1 MENQASS
8 ITLEASLENL
18 KAVNSFICKW
28 AKRASLSPRNENNL
42 LLAVEEVY
50 VNIVKYAYPES
61 LGKITI
67 YCHMDE
73 NSLVSKIKDAGIPFN
88 PLKAPEP
95 LLASCLGERKIG
107 GLGLFLIQKLVDN
120 VEYEREGK
128 YNVLTLVSSR
138 KRKVKRQESE
148 ENSGK

>member
-18 KAVNSFICKW
+18 KAVNSFIGKW

-50 VNIVKYAYPES
+50 VNIVRYAYPES
-61 LGKITI
+61 SGKVTI
-67 YCHMDE
+67 FCHMDE
-73 NSLVSKIKDAGIPFN
+73 NSLISKIKDAGIPFN

-95 LLASCLGERKIG
+95 RLVSRLEERKVG

-120 VEYEREGK
+120 VGYEREGK
-128 YNVLTLVSSR
+128 YNVLTLVKSR
-138 KRKVKRQESE
+138 EKKIERRESE
-148 ENSGK
+148 SGEN